1 MQILQPT
8 ARDKTTREVTGPRF
22 LSTGPERMPIAL
34 AASAGLS
41 LLMLSG
47 TVLANNSDGPT
58 APQKVIR
65 NLEPFADPTGA
76 VATFN
81 VNGPID
87 TQGAFFQSLGING
100 RSCATCHVADQ
111 AFSVSVTK
119 IRERFDSTHGQDP
132 LFAPVDG
139 ANCTNAKANDSKG
152 HSLLLEHGLIR
163 IPLAVPA
170 NAQFTLSVVHD
181 PYGCALV
188 ADPTTGL
195 LVASVYRRPLPTTNL
210 RFLSAVMFD
219 GRETIAPLTNATTV
233 AANLQADLT
242 HQALDAVTIHFQAAQ
257 IPSSN
262 QLAEIVN
269 FELGLFTAQ
278 VWDQSAGLLH
288 AHGAQGGPR
297 LLAYDGYY
305 PGIND
310 VLGADPNGIPFS
322 SSSMTLFAAWANAG
336 YSSAVDESED
346 RPPEFGG
353 RDSRSSF
360 DRAAA
365 RRDVAAGEVLFNTKP
380 LTISAVR
387 GLNDNATL
395 GKPAAFQGTCTSCH
409 DAPNVGDHSLP
420 LPLDI
425 GVGHS
430 PLSGL
435 ESDPNIGKGLAELDE
450 PNLPV
455 FLINGCPSPFSSGQ
469 PVSFYTTDPGK
480 ALITGQCSDLNR
492 VKGPILRGLAARAPY
507 FHNGAA
513 ATLLQAVNFYNQRF
527 SMNLT
532 EEQKRQLVA
541 FLESL

>member
-1 MQILQPT
+1 MRLLQPMVCDITPNEIT
-8 ARDKTTREVTGPRF
+8 ARLFVSKPGWIPRTVAVS
-22 LSTGPERMPIAL
+22 LGLILGIAVGG
-34 AASAGLS
+34 ASAHDPDVS
-41 LLMLSG
+41 AAQQ
-47 TVLANNSDGPT
+47 T
-58 APQKVIR
+58 VIR
-65 NLEPFADPTGA
+65 NLQPFADPTGA
-76 VATFN
+76 VATFD
-81 VNGPID
+81 VNGRLD
-87 TQGAFFQSLGING
+87 TQSAFFQSLGTNG

-111 AFSVSVTK
+111 AFSLSAIN
-119 IRERFDSTHGQDP
+119 IRERFASTRGRDP

-139 ANCTNAKANDSKG
+139 ANCPDAKADDYNG

-163 IPLAVPA
+163 ISLTVPA
-170 NAQFTLSVVHD
+170 NAQFSLSVVHD

-188 ADPTTGL
+188 TDPGSGQ

-210 RFLSAVMFD
+210 HFLSAVMFD
-219 GRETIAPLTNATTV
+219 GRETVEPLTSITTFG
-233 AANLQADLT
+233 ANLQADLT
-242 HQALDAVTIHFQAAQ
+242 HQAQTAIAVHFQAVQ
-257 IPSSN
+257 IPTAE
-262 QLAEIVN
+262 QLADIVD
-269 FELGLFTAQ
+269 FELGLYTGQ
-278 VWDQSAGLLH
+278 VWDRSAGFLH
-288 AHGAQGGPR
+288 AGGAKGGP
-297 LLAYDGYY
+297 LNLAHEGYY

-310 VLGADPNGIPFS
+310 VLGADPHAVPFN
-322 SSSMTLFAAWANAG
+322 SSSMTMFAGWANVG
-336 YSSAVDESED
+336 FSIDEEGPEG
-346 RPPEFGG
+346 RPSEFGG
-353 RDSRSSF
+353 RDSPPSF
-360 DRAAA
+360 ERGPA
-365 RRDVAAGEVLFNTKP
+365 RREIAAGEVLFNTRP

-430 PLSGL
+430 PLPGF
-435 ESDPNIGKGLAELDE
+435 ENDPNVDKGLAELDE

-455 FLINGCPSPFSSGQ
+455 FLVSGCPSPFSAGQ

-480 ALITGQCSDLNR
+480 ALVSGQCSDLNR

-541 FLESL
+541 FLNSL